1 MKKMTA
7 LLLSA
12 ALLCPTLAL
21 AEDTVKIGI
30 FEPMTGATAAGG
42 SMEKEGFDL
51 ANELYPDVLG
61 RWFTATTSPTA
72 PKRRSPRSPLWIKAL
87 SQCWVLTAP
96 ACRWRAAKSSP
107 KAKFRR

>member
-30 FEPMTGATAAGG
+30 FEPMTRRDRRRRLDG
-42 SMEKEGFDL
+42 K
-51 ANELYPDVLG
+51 G
-61 RWFTATTSPTA
+61 R
-72 PKRRSPRSPLWIKAL
+72 L
-87 SQCWVLTAP
+87 
-96 ACRWRAAKSSP
+96 
-107 KAKFRR
+107 

>member
-1 MKKMTA
+1 MKKITA

-61 RWFTATTSPTA
+61 QENGGGGAHGGEHDDDHVHHLVTVADGGHGGGA
-72 PKRRSPRSPLWIKAL
+72 EVGDHELVHIAHQKL
-87 SQCWVLTAP
+87 
-96 ACRWRAAKSSP
+96 
-107 KAKFRR
+107 

>member
-42 SMEKEGFDL
+42 SRSSAEDRRAAGPG
-51 ANELYPDVLG
+51 APG
-61 RWFTATTSPTA
+61 RRKVSASSA
-72 PKRRSPRSPLWIKAL
+72 CAVRRS
-87 SQCWVLTAP
+87 
-96 ACRWRAAKSSP
+96 
-107 KAKFRR
+107 RRCSTL

>member
-42 SMEKEGFDL
+42 SMEKEGW
-51 ANELYPDVLG
+51 V
-61 RWFTATTSPTA
+61 RRSSWFTATTSPTA

>member
-51 ANELYPDVLG
+51 AN
-61 RWFTATTSPTA
+61 
-72 PKRRSPRSPLWIKAL
+72 
-87 SQCWVLTAP
+87 
-96 ACRWRAAKSSP
+96 
-107 KAKFRR
+107 